1 MVKACVVL
9 QRSWVQFSGPT
20 RWLTALQRTWHPP
33 LASSGTKQA
42 HDTTPCIQA
51 KHKTPNNEPLKK
63 QKNLKFQNVFK
74 IVHVHSKNANGS
86 LSGRLKPTFS
96 YPSSNSSYRDNH
108 SNDLIMLIANNF
120 CIYKNVT
127 FFSCRLY
134 HNFFSKYPL
143 HFWNYI
149 EHFLIS
155 QHLYLLYF
163 ITIYCMDVT

>member
-127 FFSCRLY
+127 FFHADYIIIFSQSTPYIYETILNIFSY
-134 HNFFSKYPL
+134 HNI
-143 HFWNYI
+143 YI
-149 EHFLIS
+149 YYIL
-155 QHLYLLYF
+155 
-163 ITIYCMDVT
+163 